1 MPQSLRFSYER
12 ATNAMPATIIVI
24 PTIRARLR
32 FSWKRTWPSSAVS
45 TKLIPTKGYACDSS
59 VRASTPN
66 HSTVPNPYNDSP
78 PITPGLKRIEASV
91 PTPMPS
97 FNQPCVRTEVTPHLN
112 RTWARAENVTLVRMR
127 LPP

>member
-78 PITPGLKRIEASV
+78 PITPGL
-91 PTPMPS
+91 
-97 FNQPCVRTEVTPHLN
+97 RTEVTPHLN